1 MKRINIFLSLILI
14 ACLLLILANA
24 GHWLVI
30 DQPPRKADVIIV
42 LSGDPGRTQMGID
55 LYRLGYAPYLL
66 FTSGDSSMEA
76 EAVGQGIPV
85 QAVILEERADS
96 TYENALYSKAL
107 LERYGLRSALVVSSD
122 YHMLRSSLTFL
133 SVYKNTGTTFTFCS
147 VSDPR
152 FDAGNWWWTSSRNVR
167 HLLREY
173 SGIAALY
180 LGMGPYATDTM
191 INRSRLLSFLFN
203 S

>member
-1 MKRINIFLSLILI
+1 
-14 ACLLLILANA
+14 
-24 GHWLVI
+24 
-30 DQPPRKADVIIV
+30 
-42 LSGDPGRTQMGID
+42 MGID

-76 EAVGQGIPV
+76 EAVGQGVPV
-85 QAVILEERADS
+85 QAVILEEQADS

-107 LERYGLRSALVVSSD
+107 LERYGLHSALVVSSD
-122 YHMLRSSLTFL
+122 YHMLRSRLTFL

-152 FDAGNWWWTSSRNVR
+152 FDAGIWWTSSGNVR

-180 LGMGPYATDTM
+180 LGMGPYVTDTM
-191 INRSRLLSFLFN
+191 INRSHLLSFVFN